1 MSVGENYKVFVQG
14 NGRKPLLH
22 FILFFYVSQHI
33 KLLNVFAQM
42 IKSTA
47 HPVMFKTLD
56 ISLRRKARIK
66 FRNSLENLP
75 QVQFEQTPPEAG
87 VSNCFRLRIVLKSF
101 KIIIILFNFLVKVS
115 QRTRELQVNTCSL
128 CRLPIEVQVPR
139 ISLCIQNH
147 RWRIKKTS
155 VKIHTQTK

>member
-1 MSVGENYKVFVQG
+1 MVGSVY
-14 NGRKPLLH
+14 
-22 FILFFYVSQHI
+22 FILFYFFTFCNT
-33 KLLNVFAQM
+33 LNFLNVFAQM
-42 IKSTA
+42 IKSIA
-47 HPVMFKTLD
+47 QPVFKTLD

-75 QVQFEQTPPEAG
+75 EVQFEQTPPEAG
-87 VSNCFRLRIVLKSF
+87 VSDCFRLRTVLKSF
-101 KIIIILFNFLVKVS
+101 KIIITLFNFLVKVS

-139 ISLCIQNH
+139 MSLCIQNH